1 VGERKTKG
9 DRAEKS
15 SIMSATR
22 VGIERER
29 EREREAEDRRRAIKK
44 KRE

>member
-1 VGERKTKG
+1 
-9 DRAEKS
+9 
-15 SIMSATR
+15 MSATR